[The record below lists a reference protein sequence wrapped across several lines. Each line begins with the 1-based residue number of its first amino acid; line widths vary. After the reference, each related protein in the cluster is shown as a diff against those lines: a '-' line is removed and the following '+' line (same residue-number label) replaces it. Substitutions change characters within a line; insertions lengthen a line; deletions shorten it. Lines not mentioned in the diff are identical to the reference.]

1 MSEKQK
7 NETKAKNAFDAR
19 VKESKQKAIED
30 NIKKAEES
38 GNKLT
43 QTITKDGELVNINAT
58 AGDFTGSNEDISV
71 ADIRKELFEGDNVV
85 IGDSDHGLSNLD
97 NMTFEIS
104 DNTKKK

>member
-1 MSEKQK
+1 M
-7 NETKAKNAFDAR
+7 
-19 VKESKQKAIED
+19 
-30 NIKKAEES
+30 

-43 QTITKDGELVNINAT
+43 QTITKDGQLVNVNAT
-58 AGDFTGSNEDISV
+58 AGDFTGSNEAISV